1 MEEYLE
7 EIQRLA
13 GGLDIQ
19 VNVKPWPNSDIWV
32 AAQEKNWGDGM
43 YQLEVA
49 IDNRWQIVATWQL
62 WQMKNCCAIQVS
74 TKAEVF
80 TAFRERGI
88 GSLCNK
94 IRIESARRNGYA
106 RLMCTAV
113 TSGMEN
119 MPQTKILLN
128 NGWRR
133 IDSFVNPRT
142 DNTVGVFVYNL

>member
-1 MEEYLE
+1 MYVLK
-7 EIQRLA
+7 IAIA
-13 GGLDIQ
+13 GHWI
-19 VNVKPWPNSDIWV
+19 V
-32 AAQEKNWGDGM
+32 AAKWE
-43 YQLEVA
+43 
-49 IDNRWQIVATWQL
+49 L
-62 WQMKNCCAIQVS
+62 WQMKNCCAIQIS
-74 TKAEVF
+74 TKAEV
-80 TAFRERGI
+80 APHLRGRGI
-88 GSLCNK
+88 GRLCNM
-94 IRIESARRNGYA
+94 IRIESARRNGYT